1 MFTFFAKIC
10 TLSAH
15 LKSQKNMR
23 IKKVNFGK
31 SGNKNCPFE
40 VRWTEYGNIKRK
52 RFKTKFKA
60 LEFFDRIQS
69 EIQNPEELQISVGD
83 RIFLHEIIELRKSKN
98 LTNSDIISILNNYI
112 NPKICTGKDWSI
124 ATREYFLN
132 CEKRNLRQNTIDG
145 YIKMISIF
153 QRNTDVK
160 NIAEVSKEIAKEF
173 LNNVSSPLHYQRA
186 LRPLFQFCIDK
197 GWLNENPFADV
208 KFDRPIKERSLAV
221 VLSVEATKNLFANL
235 PKEWQ
240 PEFAIMAFAGV
251 RPMELLY
258 NPSEPKDVV
267 KIGDIDFKNKTIR
280 IRSSVAKTRT
290 ERLLTGLPE
299 NIWAFLKHLQNR
311 NKDENVAI
319 SNFYQNYKI
328 RKTYGAGAK
337 DVLRH
342 SFGSYG
348 YHYLG
353 AEHVVEIM
361 GHERGFSTFAK
372 HYKGLS
378 NPTDAKKY
386 FNIFP

>member
-1 MFTFFAKIC
+1 
-10 TLSAH
+10 
-15 LKSQKNMR
+15 MR

-40 VRWTEYGNIKRK
+40 VRWTEDGNIKRK

-60 LEFFDRIQS
+60 LEFFDRMQS

-83 RIFLHEIIELRKSKN
+83 RIFLHEIIELRNSKN
-98 LTNSDIISILNNYI
+98 LTNSDIISILNNYV
-112 NPKICTGKDWSI
+112 NPNICTGKDWSI
-124 ATREYFLN
+124 ATYEYFLN

-153 QRNTDVK
+153 QRKTDVK

-173 LNNVSSPLHYQRA
+173 LNNVSSPVHYQRA

-258 NPSEPKDVV
+258 NPTKPKDVM
-267 KIGDIDFKNKTIR
+267 KIGDIDFENLTIR
-280 IRSSVAKTRT
+280 IRASVAKTRR
-290 ERLLTGLPE
+290 ERLLTHLPDNLWRWIE
-299 NIWAFLKHLQNR
+299 PLKNNPK
-311 NKDENVAI
+311 NKNVCI
-319 SNFYQNYKI
+319 GTHDQNYNI
-328 RKTYGAGAK
+328 RKKFGSSSK
-337 DVLRH
+337 DILRH

-348 YHYLG
+348 YHFLG
-353 AEHVVEIM
+353 AELTIEIM
-361 GHERGFSTFAK
+361 GHEQGFSTFAK

>member
-1 MFTFFAKIC
+1 MKT
-10 TLSAH
+10 
-15 LKSQKNMR
+15 
-23 IKKVNFGK
+23 KKVKFGK

-40 VRWTEYGNIKRK
+40 VRWTENGKTKRK
-52 RFKTKFKA
+52 RFKIKFDA
-60 LEFFDRIQS
+60 LAFFEKMQA
-69 EIQNPEELQISVGD
+69 EYHAPEELQISMAD

-98 LTNSDIISILNNYI
+98 LTNSDVISILNNYV
-112 NPKICTGKDWSI
+112 NPNICTGKDWSV

-145 YIKMISIF
+145 YITMVSIF
-153 QRNTDVK
+153 QRNTDVE
-160 NIAEVSKEIAKEF
+160 NIAEVSKEMAKEF
-173 LNNVSSPLHYQRA
+173 LNNISSPVHYQRA

-208 KFDRPIKERSLAV
+208 KFDRPIKERSLAS
-221 VLSVEATKNLFANL
+221 VLTIEATKNLFANL

-258 NPSEPKDVV
+258 NPDKPKDVV
-267 KIGDIDFKNKTIR
+267 KIGDIDFENLTIR
-280 IRSSVAKTRT
+280 IRASVAKTRR
-290 ERLLTGLPE
+290 ERLLTHLPD
-299 NIWAFLKHLQNR
+299 NLWAWLEPLK
-311 NKDENVAI
+311 NKPKNKNVCFG
-319 SNFYQNYKI
+319 NYDQNYKT
-328 RKTYGAGAK
+328 RKKFGVADK
-337 DVLRH
+337 DILRH

-353 AEHVVEIM
+353 AELTIEIM
-361 GHERGFSTFAK
+361 GHEQGFSTFAK

-386 FNIFP
+386 FEIVP